1 MDKALQDAI
10 KEVAEYD
17 GWRVDEKCNY
27 FIHYDGDEFLWDMP
41 VSYHT
46 SADALLPVWR
56 KVQTEIHSMPDSIK
70 FNLIRQH
77 RNIGTPILNGNL
89 PEAVIKLAGIIEQL
103 KQK

>member
-17 GWRVDEKCNY
+17 GRRVDEKCNY
-27 FIHYDGDEFLWDMP
+27 FINYDGDEFLWDMP

-56 KVQTEIHSMPDSIK
+56 KVRNEVQNAKYDYWWVTGIERVGQ
-70 FNLIRQH
+70 LILD
-77 RNIGTPILNGNL
+77 NNL
-89 PEAVIKLAGIIEQL
+89 PEAVIKLANIIEQI
-103 KQK
+103 KQR